1 MLAADKSYTKENDE
15 RDRVEKLQRSLKPTT
30 ILTVP
35 KGPFFDNST
44 NIRKRFNENNRKCL
58 EITEEIEDITWP
70 RGDSK
75 FLFEC

>member
-15 RDRVEKLQRSLKPTT
+15 RRVEKLQRSLKPTT

-35 KGPFFDNST
+35 KGPFFDNT